1 MNSLWPFI
9 TGSSWVI
16 YTLCLSIATPG
27 VIDTRPRPFH
37 SPSSVLHP
45 KKNFPWP
52 HLAKCLA
59 FVLPADCGA
68 NMGVWKIR
76 KLVINHG
83 TLGTCSTL
91 WCSIFKQPRIRIKN
105 WCEARGQKKPRIK
118 TAHRFNTWGLSS
130 NNQNVANEHQTI
142 RKGTGSIQQLR
153 FDSHKKHRFKTFRI
167 NQTGTW
173 TFLKLLWDPKIT
185 VF

>member
-1 MNSLWPFI
+1 MGLW
-9 TGSSWVI
+9 V
-16 YTLCLSIATPG
+16 
-27 VIDTRPRPFH
+27 
-37 SPSSVLHP
+37 
-45 KKNFPWP
+45 
-52 HLAKCLA
+52 
-59 FVLPADCGA
+59 PAVPYGA
-68 NMGVWKIR
+68 LFSNNPV
-76 KLVINHG
+76 
-83 TLGTCSTL
+83 SE
-91 WCSIFKQPRIRIKN
+91 SKN

-185 VF
+185 VFFGWQWAWVSMGIPQNPPSHPRPGLRGIWYSDDMHTHKYPQRNIM